1 MFVKPPIELSWSHTQ
16 AIEGLKFIGSQVLTA
31 WEQGVSVAL
40 ESTRIGNKSISKEDP
55 FIWLEQSMQKYKYA
69 TTYKMSCQML
79 GWNGSQRSIVA
90 RLQIIWTQYKYELQK
105 RAHEN
110 DTMVACHST
119 CALYALQDPY

>member
-55 FIWLEQSMQKYKYA
+55 FIWLEQSMQKYKY
-69 TTYKMSCQML
+69 TYKMSCQML

-90 RLQIIWTQYKYELQK
+90 RLQIIRTQ
-105 RAHEN
+105 
-110 DTMVACHST
+110 
-119 CALYALQDPY
+119 

>member
-55 FIWLEQSMQKYKYA
+55 LS
-69 TTYKMSCQML
+69 
-79 GWNGSQRSIVA
+79 GWSNQCRNTNMPP
-90 RLQIIWTQYKYELQK
+90 LTKL
-105 RAHEN
+105 
-110 DTMVACHST
+110 D
-119 CALYALQDPY
+119 

>member
-40 ESTRIGNKSISKEDP
+40 ESTRIGNKSISKENP

-69 TTYKMSCQML
+69 TTYKTKLTYNNRSTKESLTFEYL
-79 GWNGSQRSIVA
+79 GISF
-90 RLQIIWTQYKYELQK
+90 L
-105 RAHEN
+105 
-110 DTMVACHST
+110 
-119 CALYALQDPY
+119 

>member
-40 ESTRIGNKSISKEDP
+40 ESTRIGNKSISKENP

-90 RLQIIWTQYKYELQK
+90 RQQIIWTQYKYELQR

-119 CALYALQDPY
+119 CALHALQEPY